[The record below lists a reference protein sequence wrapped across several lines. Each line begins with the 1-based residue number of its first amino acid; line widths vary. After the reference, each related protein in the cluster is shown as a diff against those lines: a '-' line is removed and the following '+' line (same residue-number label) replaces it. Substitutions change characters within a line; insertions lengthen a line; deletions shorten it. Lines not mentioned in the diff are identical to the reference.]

1 MEALDIGHALV
12 SRAPGGGYCQNGN
25 PRRCNYF

>member
-12 SRAPGGGYCQNGN
+12 SRAPGGYCQNGN